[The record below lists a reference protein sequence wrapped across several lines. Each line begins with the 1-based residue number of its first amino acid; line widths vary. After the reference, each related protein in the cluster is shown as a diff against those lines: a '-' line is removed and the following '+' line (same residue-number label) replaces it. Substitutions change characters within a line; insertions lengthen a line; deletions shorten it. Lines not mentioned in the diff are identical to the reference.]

1 MKTERTRTIPLMLT
15 VLLLLI
21 ACSNSGG
28 GVGGSGIISRGSIT
42 DFGSIV
48 VGGTYFDT
56 RDATVVVD
64 GEEQGVGDAVVL
76 DNLDVG
82 RVVTVIGSFG
92 DDVDTA
98 VADRVVYGDDVKG
111 PVITVSNSEPGIK
124 ELTVMGQTVII
135 NALTFFKTTDF
146 NTVAPNDVV
155 EISGYYDDAGT
166 IWATFLEKIGEFNP
180 NVTYEVKGFV
190 DSLDTQQLTFLI
202 NNLLV
207 DYSSDTVKL
216 PDEQLEDGLLVEVE
230 GLVDDTFTFMTAS
243 QVTIED
249 DIGVDNADEVEVMGF
264 VTAFVSA
271 DAFTVGSQDVVIE
284 ASAVFVDGTPA
295 DVALGVKLEA
305 EGTLTD
311 GILFAE
317 EIEFWEPDQIEIEGI
332 LTDLVSQYEFTVGD
346 QDVITT
352 DLTVYEDGEPQDLV
366 VGIDIEIKGRMQG
379 DVLVA
384 DKVSFEL
391 GDI

>member
-1 MKTERTRTIPLMLT
+1 MKTERIRIIPLMLT

-98 VADRVVYGDDVKG
+98 VADRIIYGDDVKG
-111 PVITVSNSEPGIK
+111 PVISVSNSEPGTK

-146 NTVAPNDVV
+146 ETVAPNDVV

-166 IWATFLEKIGEFNP
+166 IWATFLEKIGEFTP
-180 NVTYEVKGFV
+180 GLVYEVKGKI
-190 DSLDTQQLTFLI
+190 DALDTQQKTFQI
-202 NNLLV
+202 NDLLV
-207 DYSSDTVKL
+207 DYSSDTVEL
-216 PDEQLEDGLLVEVE
+216 PDESLMDDLLVEAE
-230 GLVDDTFTFMTAS
+230 GIVDATGIQMFAIRI
-243 QVTIED
+243 VLED
-249 DIGVDNADEVEVMGF
+249 DIGADNADEVEVMGF

-271 DAFTVGSQDVVIE
+271 DAFTVGSQDVMIE
-284 ASAVFVDGTPA
+284 AGAEFVDGTPA

-311 GILFAE
+311 GILYAE

-332 LTDLVSQYEFTVGD
+332 LTDLVSQYEFTVED
-346 QDVITT
+346 QDVITN